1 MARAKRHYLSGQIW
15 HITHRCHKKEW
26 LLKFVKDRQRWL
38 QWLYKAKKRYRLV
51 ILNYMITLNHI
62 HLLVVD
68 DGDREVIPQ
77 SIQLVAGRTAQEYN
91 LRKNRTGAFWED
103 RYHATA
109 IESGEHLLR
118 CMVYIDLNM
127 VRSGVVQ
134 HPAEWVYSGYS
145 EIQKPRY
152 KCSLIEHERLRTL
165 AGFDSHDRFRTAHQR
180 WVHDALIDGGHKRE
194 SMWTESIAVG
204 SEQFVERTKEMLGRK
219 AKGRK
224 LVEKEK
230 IFHLR
235 EHAVP
240 YMANFG
246 IKNNDIGGENSYF
259 LNHSYYISR

>member
-1 MARAKRHYLSGQIW
+1 MARAKRHYLPGQIW

-26 LLKFVKDRQRWL
+26 LLKFVKDRRRWL
-38 QWLYKAKKRYRLV
+38 QWLFNAKKRYRLV

-68 DGDREVIPQ
+68 DGDREVIPH
-77 SIQLVAGRTAQEYN
+77 SMQLVAGRTGQEYN
-91 LRKNRTGAFWED
+91 FRKNRTGAFWED

-118 CMVYIDLNM
+118 CIVYIDLNM
-127 VRSGVVQ
+127 VRAGIVQ
-134 HPAEWVYSGYS
+134 HPSEWDYSGYS
-145 EIQKPRY
+145 EIQKPRF
-152 KCSLIEHERLRTL
+152 KCSLIEYERLRTL

-180 WVHDALIDGGHKRE
+180 WVYDALIDGSHKRE
-194 SMWTESIAVG
+194 SLWTESIAVG

-224 LVEKEK
+224 LVEKKK

-235 EHAVP
+235 DDAVH
-240 YMANFG
+240 YIANSSTS
-246 IKNNDIGGENSYF
+246 NEDIGGKNSYF
-259 LNHSYYISR
+259 WKDSYYISK